1 MLQDCFVRIGC
12 LDKLLDRGS
21 HSFVLVLVQIFAA
34 PCCYVG
40 EEAAL
45 GCFSL
50 VCFLLVAPRYSLKKR
65 NASSRGV

>member
-1 MLQDCFVRIGC
+1 
-12 LDKLLDRGS
+12 
-21 HSFVLVLVQIFAA
+21 VLVHIFAA
-34 PCCYVG
+34 PFCYVG